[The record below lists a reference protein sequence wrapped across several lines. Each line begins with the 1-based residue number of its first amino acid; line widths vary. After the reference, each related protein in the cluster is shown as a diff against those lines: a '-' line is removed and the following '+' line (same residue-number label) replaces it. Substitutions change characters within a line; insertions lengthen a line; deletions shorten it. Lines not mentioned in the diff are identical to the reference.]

1 MGITVFVA
9 GTAVLL
15 CISRA
20 SVLRPRTHGFYRFLA
35 WEAILGL
42 VVLNARVWFDDPF
55 GWHQVGS
62 WTLLTSSI
70 VSLVLGAAEL
80 GSRGQQNPLKRR
92 ESELLPFERTTQ
104 LVSDGIYRYIRH
116 PMYSSLL
123 LLAWG
128 VFLKD
133 PGPVGALFAIASTLC
148 LIAAAKWDEQE
159 CLQVFGAAYRDYMK
173 RTKMLLPYIL

>member
-9 GTAVLL
+9 GSAVLL
-15 CISRA
+15 YISRA

-35 WEAILGL
+35 WEAVLGL
-42 VVLNARVWFDDPF
+42 VVRNAPVWFDDPF

-62 WTLLTSSI
+62 WTLLAFSI
-70 VSLVLGAAEL
+70 VPLVLGAVAL
-80 GSRGQQNPLKRR
+80 GSRGQQNPAQRR

-104 LVSDGIYRYIRH
+104 LVDEGVYESIRH

-133 PGPVGALFAIASTLC
+133 PGLAGALLASASTLC
-148 LIAAAKWDEQE
+148 LIAAARWDEHE
-159 CLQVFGAAYRDYMK
+159 CLQVFGPAYGDYMK
-173 RTKMLLPYIL
+173 RTKMFLPYVL